1 MKGSVSKKDLFL
13 RFDESGRIKHDKT
26 LLASSAHVDST
37 GSLQGRLL
45 AGLLDLSLLCGI
57 DAAVLHFTTKLVGLP
72 LAASVIRLP
81 LAPLAAFLIVFDV
94 GYVVALTA
102 VGGQTIGKMAL
113 GLRVEGSNGDP
124 VAPLRALI
132 RTAAYAISVV
142 PLGVGFVSIFLRSGR
157 TLHDLVADTRVVRFP

>member
-1 MKGSVSKKDLFL
+1 MKGLVSKKELFL

-26 LLASSAHVDST
+26 LLASSAQIDST

-57 DAAVLHFTTKLVGLP
+57 DAAVLYFTTRLVGLP
-72 LAASVIRLP
+72 LASVIQLP
-81 LAPLAAFLIVFDV
+81 LVPLAAFLIVFDV

-102 VGGQTIGKMAL
+102 VGGQTIGKMAV

-142 PLGVGFVSIFLRSGR
+142 PLGVGFVGMLLRSGR
-157 TLHDLVADTRVVRFP
+157 TLHDFVADTRVVRFP

>member
-1 MKGSVSKKDLFL
+1 MKGLVSKKDLFL

-26 LLASSAHVDST
+26 LLASSAQIDST

-57 DAAVLHFTTKLVGLP
+57 DAAVLYFTTRLVGLP
-72 LAASVIRLP
+72 LASVIQLP
-81 LAPLAAFLIVFDV
+81 LVPLAAFLIVFDV

-102 VGGQTIGKMAL
+102 VGGQTIGKMAV

-142 PLGVGFVSIFLRSGR
+142 PLGVGFVGMFLRSGR
-157 TLHDLVADTRVVRFP
+157 TLHDFVADTRVVRFP

>member
-1 MKGSVSKKDLFL
+1 MKGLVSKKDLFL

-26 LLASSAHVDST
+26 LLASSAQIDST

-57 DAAVLHFTTKLVGLP
+57 DAAVLYFTTRLVGLP
-72 LAASVIRLP
+72 LASVIQLP
-81 LAPLAAFLIVFDV
+81 LVPLAAFLIVFDV

-102 VGGQTIGKMAL
+102 VVGQTIGKMAV

-142 PLGVGFVSIFLRSGR
+142 PLGIGFVGMFLRSGR
-157 TLHDLVADTRVVRFP
+157 TLHDFVADTRVVRFP

>member
-1 MKGSVSKKDLFL
+1 MSKKNLFL

-26 LLASSAHVDST
+26 LLARPTQIHST

-57 DAAVLHFTTKLVGLP
+57 DAAVLYFTTRLVGSSL
-72 LAASVIRLP
+72 ASVIQLP
-81 LAPLAAFLIVFDV
+81 LVPLAAFLIVFDV

-102 VGGQTIGKMAL
+102 VGGQTIGKMAV
-113 GLRVEGSNGDP
+113 GLRVEGSNGEP
-124 VAPLRALI
+124 VGPLRALI

-142 PLGVGFVSIFLRSGR
+142 PLGVGFVGMFLRSGR

>member
-1 MKGSVSKKDLFL
+1 MKGLVSKKDLFL

-26 LLASSAHVDST
+26 LLASSAQIDST

-57 DAAVLHFTTKLVGLP
+57 DAAVLYFTTRLVGLP
-72 LAASVIRLP
+72 LASVIQLP
-81 LAPLAAFLIVFDV
+81 LVPLAAFLIVFDV

-102 VGGQTIGKMAL
+102 VGGQTIGKMAV
-113 GLRVEGSNGDP
+113 GLRVEGSNGVP

-142 PLGVGFVSIFLRSGR
+142 PLGVGFVGMFLRSGR
-157 TLHDLVADTRVVRFP
+157 TFHDFVADTRVVRFS

>member
-1 MKGSVSKKDLFL
+1 MKGLVSKKDLFL

-26 LLASSAHVDST
+26 LLASSAQIDST

-57 DAAVLHFTTKLVGLP
+57 DAAVLYFTTRLVGLP
-72 LAASVIRLP
+72 LASVIQLP
-81 LAPLAAFLIVFDV
+81 LVPRAAFLIVFDV

-102 VGGQTIGKMAL
+102 VGGQTIGKMAV

-142 PLGVGFVSIFLRSGR
+142 PLGVGFVGMFLRSGR
-157 TLHDLVADTRVVRFP
+157 TLHDFVTDTRVVRFP